1 MGLFKRASVVAIGAT
16 VGVVMSAGPVL
27 AHECTNAS
35 KKYADSGAQLVL
47 GANDEVLYISKGLQR
62 RIDQGLVDFD
72 SGAGFHGLIAFD
84 VDGDGVAD
92 ASTWIG
98 VGPEGEIPLE
108 AQFRG
113 PACRGLTNIGIFFE
127 QCLGE

>member
-47 GANDEVLYISKGLQR
+47 GANDVVWVVTVTSDDAALQQELAESITDTLVLS
-62 RIDQGLVDFD
+62 
-72 SGAGFHGLIAFD
+72 
-84 VDGDGVAD
+84 DG
-92 ASTWIG
+92 
-98 VGPEGEIPLE
+98 
-108 AQFRG
+108 
-113 PACRGLTNIGIFFE
+113 
-127 QCLGE
+127 